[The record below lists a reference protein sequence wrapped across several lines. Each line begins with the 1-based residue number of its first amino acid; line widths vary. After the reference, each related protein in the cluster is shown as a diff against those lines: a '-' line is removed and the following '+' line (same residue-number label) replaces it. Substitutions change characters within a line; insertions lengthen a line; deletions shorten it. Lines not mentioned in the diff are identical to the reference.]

1 VKLKNTIIAASI
13 LAAIVVPIVVNAA
26 TAEATCKNPNSFE
39 FSSQAWVLSLWNIAK
54 WEVANGV
61 DCTVVPGIKEKLSG
75 ALNDVKSMAMQYA
88 LKQIAGLLPF
98 GIPIS
103 GLMSTGESNGTSAI
117 LAAIHEL
124 ENTVR
129 QQNSNLV
136 GYSWLVSLR
145 NIEEKYTEWNNIKFD
160 YTDSVAYSPA
170 DDGYTRVFRMRE
182 EVGALLTQF
191 DIATQDVAIKQ
202 TEFFHIYTTAV
213 QLYIDLDREYQTYR
227 VLATEPG
234 FKVTDNQAAQDLL
247 QGKIIVNGK
256 EVYNEQILNKLNNIV
271 TARIQQNIATK
282 LATGMAV
289 LIASVKPKIE
299 KNATS
304 ALVDL
309 GYGSYPDMNGGG
321 DWNTGGYTYG
331 FRLLSYRVGNNSY
344 FYKARCLTNGY
355 NCKWVEATVNGA
367 PVRRDFIYQFTNVTK
382 LGDFIKSRAYD
393 AYYTNAYANLIPV
406 IRNWSNTFRD
416 TWDNKLSEEQRRS
429 VSTQVSKSYSLNYI
443 NNPSAIIST
452 TSNPA
457 NTSTVFGLTGFPTA
471 YYQPLGIE
479 AKVGSVFYGNIADQ
493 KKSDYVINTAGL
505 SNYITHV
512 EVSVDIEH
520 ASPDELSLQLTKP
533 NGQIA
538 YLREYQTQCDWNNIY
553 GCEHQKNIRQTFVV
567 PVTEM
572 STPNGK
578 YTLSV
583 YDKTANGNKAKIN
596 SWQLIFK

>member
-13 LAAIVVPIVVNAA
+13 LAAIVTPIVVNAA
-26 TAEATCKNPNSFE
+26 TAEDQCKNPNSFE

-75 ALNDVKSMAMQYA
+75 AFNDVKSMAMQYA
-88 LKQIAGLLPF
+88 LKQIAGFLPF

-103 GLMSTGESNGTSAI
+103 GLMSTGENNGTTAI

-124 ENTVR
+124 ENTVK

-136 GYSWLVSLR
+136 GYNWLVSLR
-145 NIEEKYTEWNNIKFD
+145 SIEDRYSTWNNMKLSD
-160 YTDSVAYSPA
+160 DPAAYSDA
-170 DDGYTRVFRMRE
+170 DDGYTRVLKMRDD
-182 EVGALLTQF
+182 VGSLLTQF
-191 DIATQDVAIKQ
+191 DIETQDVAIKQ

-234 FKVTDNQAAQDLL
+234 FMVKDNQTAQNLL
-247 QGKIIVNGK
+247 QGKAIVNGQ
-256 EVYNEQILNKLNNIV
+256 EVYNEATLNKLNNIV
-271 TARIQQNIATK
+271 TARIQQNIATR

-289 LIASVKPKIE
+289 LIASVKPKIA
-299 KNATS
+299 KNATNS
-304 ALVDL
+304 LANF

-321 DWNTGGYTYG
+321 DWNTGGFTYG
-331 FRLLSYRVGNNSY
+331 FRLLSYKVGNNLY
-344 FYKARCLTNGY
+344 FYRTRCLSNGS
-355 NCKWVEATVNGA
+355 NCKWVDATENG
-367 PVRRDFIYQFTNVTK
+367 VIVKRDFMYQFANITS

-393 AYYTNAYANLIPV
+393 AYYTNAYANLIPI

-416 TWDNKLSEEQRRS
+416 TWDNKLTEAQRKA
-429 VSTQVSKSYSLNYI
+429 VSTQISKTYSLDYI

-457 NTSTVFGLTGFPTA
+457 NTSMVFGLTGFPTA

-479 AKVGSVFYGNIADQ
+479 AKAGSVFYGNIPDQ
-493 KKSDYVINTAGL
+493 KKSDYVINAAGL

-520 ASPDELSLQLTKP
+520 AAPTELSLQLTKP

-553 GCEHQKNIRQTFVV
+553 GCDTQKDIKQTFVV

-583 YDKTANGNKAKIN
+583 YDKTANGNKAKVN